1 MNIAIVTGASSG
13 LGGCF
18 VHLLDEQEKLDE
30 IWVIARREQRLNA
43 LKSQVKTPLRVLPLD
58 LSDKAAVRSL
68 SELLSRENPS
78 VRVLINAAGFGKIGR
93 WDDISLD
100 DTESMID
107 LNCRAAVAVTR
118 VTLPFMSE
126 GARIM
131 QICSTAAF
139 QPFPYLGIYAASK
152 AFLYRYTRA
161 LRIELMPRRIKVTA
175 VCPYWIND
183 TEFIAVARR
192 TQDSSYIK
200 HFPLASREKR
210 VARWAMADSRLGLPV
225 STPGPVC
232 LIHRIIAKIVPSEIM
247 MGLWELIRRI

>member
-68 SELLSRENPS
+68 GELLSRENPS

-175 VCPYWIND
+175 VCPYWIKD

-210 VARWAMADSRLGLPV
+210 GGEVGDGRFAFGSAGVHARPGVPDSPHNRKDCAL
-225 STPGPVC
+225 
-232 LIHRIIAKIVPSEIM
+232 
-247 MGLWELIRRI
+247 